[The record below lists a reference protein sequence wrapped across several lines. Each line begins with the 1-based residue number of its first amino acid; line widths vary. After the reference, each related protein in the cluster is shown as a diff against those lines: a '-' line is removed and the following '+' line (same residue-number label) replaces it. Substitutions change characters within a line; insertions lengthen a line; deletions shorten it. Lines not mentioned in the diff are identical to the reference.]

1 MGAHSGSELGYTAGR
16 MTKLLPRLLTL
27 PCLCLGTLSLSAAP
41 SLLVINQGDA
51 NMSIINPAT
60 GEQVAVVSEDVHGVH
75 AHEVIAMPDG
85 RIAFLPIY
93 GSTGVGRPG
102 IDGHQILV
110 VNLPERKIVHRIEF
124 SHGVRPHC
132 PKLNPRDGLLY
143 VTTEID
149 RTVTI
154 INPKTMKIVGSIPT
168 GAKESHMLAISR
180 DGRRGYTANVGAG
193 SVSALDLVHRKLIAV
208 IPVAQVVQR
217 ISVSNDG
224 DLVFTSDQ
232 KQPRLA
238 VIDTKTNR
246 VKTWVPLDGTGYGAA
261 PTPDGRSLLVAIPG
275 KNEVAVVDLASM
287 KVARNIRVPKSP
299 QEILIAPDGEAYVSC
314 AGARQVAAIS
324 LADWKVGKLI
334 DAGRFDDGL
343 AWAK

>member
-1 MGAHSGSELGYTAGR
+1 MSKPY
-16 MTKLLPRLLTL
+16 PRFLTL
-27 PCLCLGTLSLSAAP
+27 PFLCLGALSLSAAP

-51 NMSIINPAT
+51 DMSIVNPAT
-60 GEQVAVVSEDVHGVH
+60 GEQIAVVSEDVHGVH
-75 AHEVIAMPDG
+75 AHEVIATPDG

-93 GSTGVGRPG
+93 GSTGVGKPG

-149 RTVTI
+149 HTVTV
-154 INPKTMKIVGSIPT
+154 INPETMKIVGSIPT

-217 ISVSNDG
+217 IAVSNDG
-224 DLVFTSDQ
+224 NLAFTSDQ

-261 PTPDGRSLLVAIPG
+261 ATPDGRSLLVAIPG
-275 KNEVAVVDLASM
+275 KNEVAVVNLGSM
-287 KVARNIRVPKSP
+287 RVVRNIAVPKSP
-299 QEILIAPDGEAYVSC
+299 QEILIAPNGKAYVSC
-314 AGARQVAAIS
+314 AGARQVAAID
-324 LADWKVGKLI
+324 LADWNVGQKIDVGK
-334 DAGRFDDGL
+334 FDDGL